1 MHAWSGL
8 PPEVFIPRLAPVE
21 AGPLVAQGRVLDALA
36 GGVVLRGSSREMAR
50 HLGVR
55 AADLTAAVRELTA
68 IGWLARGTAADG
80 CPTVLWADDAR

>member
-1 MHAWSGL
+1 MQQSSGL

-36 GGVVLRGSSREMAR
+36 GGTVLRGSLRRMAR
-50 HLGVR
+50 NLGVR

-68 IGWLARGTAADG
+68 IGWVARGTGTDG
-80 CPTVLWADDAR
+80 CPTIRWADDAR